1 MTVSPQ
7 ISPAERAV
15 FARALA
21 VSEIQMIERE
31 RVATLVLTVALDTA
45 APIDR
50 GRMPLDLLEP
60 NPDERLRDLQRVA

>member
-1 MTVSPQ
+1 MTVFPQ

-31 RVATLVLTVALDTA
+31 RVATLVLAVALDTA